1 MTLYF
6 SKFKD
11 KFQQKLD
18 ENKPPYNKF
27 NLDKITAKFSGYEE
41 Q

>member
-11 KFQQKLD
+11 EFQQKLD
-18 ENKPPYNKF
+18 ENKPPYNKLNF
-27 NLDKITAKFSGYEE
+27 DKITAKSSGYEE
-41 Q
+41 H